1 MLIRNMTEKDYNDVY
16 ALWASCKGLKINN
29 VDDSKDKIKLFLKR
43 NPEPCFVAQYDNKI
57 VGSILVGS
65 DGRRAYIYHMAVE
78 SSYRNKG
85 IGTQLVNAS
94 FKSLEKIGISKAA
107 LVVYTDNEKG
117 NAFWQKN
124 SFNIR
129 NDLLYRDKNLS
140 NC

>member
-1 MLIRNMTEKDYNDVY
+1 M
-16 ALWASCKGLKINN
+16 
-29 VDDSKDKIKLFLKR
+29 
-43 NPEPCFVAQYDNKI
+43 
-57 VGSILVGS
+57 GS